1 MNSKEI
7 IDNLHNEIK
16 LLGKNNNETISKLN
30 RAIGLSNRKWLIDE
44 SFEDYEGSK
53 IQAAINK
60 RIDEIIKDYDIEN
73 LDTIQE
79 LEKKAVQK
87 IKYLCAIGQPKF
99 LEHDEPI
106 ELFDDD
112 NDLVYYIDFYK
123 NIEYAIAE
131 ADHDY
136 AEELTNNIH
145 DQYQKMQQFKED
157 RESAKRKAEE
167 IKMKGNKPMEIEK
180 AKETLKELHN
190 TLEEEKEIDKEMA
203 ERIQKYIEYENKKWI
218 IEHKKEE
225 PTRVSGENNLEFLVA
240 CKLSELTNT
249 IDLEDDATFETV
261 SRAIAS
267 KLDSINED
275 NLMQFN
281 NSILLSAED
290 GEKTVVIN
298 CFKGLENYIIL
309 EDPEYADYLDK
320 QVDWFYENYKKHEQN
335 LKAQSEEEK
344 QKLEEPIKR
353 SSRKDTQV
361 ITAEPVEIESIE
373 EDKPKRK
380 ITSLSEW
387 VQELGNY
394 VVEDGK
400 RLVRK

>member
-1 MNSKEI
+1 MKEREI
-7 IDNLHNEIK
+7 ID
-16 LLGKNNNETISKLN
+16 
-30 RAIGLSNRKWLIDE
+30 LIHK
-44 SFEDYEGSK
+44 S
-53 IQAAINK
+53 
-60 RIDEIIKDYDIEN
+60 
-73 LDTIQE
+73 
-79 LEKKAVQK
+79 
-87 IKYLCAIGQPKF
+87 
-99 LEHDEPI
+99 
-106 ELFDDD
+106 
-112 NDLVYYIDFYK
+112 
-123 NIEYAIAE
+123 
-131 ADHDY
+131 
-136 AEELTNNIH
+136 
-145 DQYQKMQQFKED
+145 
-157 RESAKRKAEE
+157 
-167 IKMKGNKPMEIEK
+167 
-180 AKETLKELHN
+180 
-190 TLEEEKEIDKEMA
+190 LEEEKEIDKDMA

-309 EDPEYADYLDK
+309 EDPEYAEYLDE